1 VGGGE
6 GGVGAAGGAD
16 LTRLWSLL
24 VAWTPK
30 PGAWKLTPARRKHLR
45 ARVADHDVE
54 TVERVAHWV
63 ATSADDRAVFL
74 RKRKD
79 PDTLL
84 RRERFDTYAGMST
97 QTAPAVAS
105 PMHRTASAAW
115 DRYIA
120 PLLTDR
126 RYHSQAPPPA
136 YHADPAKHEV
146 IRRAM
151 YAAGGWAHLSKVRDR
166 AEDVAAF
173 RQTFTAT
180 LASELECAA

>member
-1 VGGGE
+1 MQ
-6 GGVGAAGGAD
+6 GGARGTDGED
-16 LTRLWSLL
+16 LTALWSAL

-30 PGAWKLTPARRKHLR
+30 PGAWKLTEQRRKHLR
-45 ARVADHDVE
+45 ARIADHDVE
-54 TVERVAHWV
+54 TVERVALWV

-74 RKRKD
+74 RKRND

-105 PMHRTASAAW
+105 PMHRTALAAW

-120 PLLTDR
+120 PLLSDR

-151 YAAGGWAHLSKVRDR
+151 YAAGGWGHLSKVRDR

-173 RQTFTAT
+173 RQTFTVT
-180 LASELECAA
+180 LARELECAA